1 MVFRSKIDLCLLV
14 VFAAATVL
22 PLIQALVALRE
33 GSNWLPQIVIFGL
46 LGGSITWLVVSTKY
60 TVSLDTLVIQ
70 SGPFKW
76 RIAKNEIT
84 KIASLKSILSSLALS
99 LDRLR
104 IDCAVGRNS
113 VLISPRDK
121 NGFLNALA
129 GTSSAA

>member
-1 MVFRSKIDLCLLV
+1 MVFRSKIDLWLLV

-22 PLIQALVALRE
+22 SLIQALVALRE
-33 GSNWLPQIVIFGL
+33 GSNWIPQIVIFGL

-84 KIASLKSILSSLALS
+84 KIASSKSILSSPALS
-99 LDRLR
+99 LDRLK
-104 IDCAVGRNS
+104 IDYAGGRNS

-129 GTSSAA
+129 VTSSAA